1 MTETMRHQSPPHLS
15 DDQLVL
21 LYYREP
27 LENAGF
33 DGHLPACALCLA
45 RFETLTRVLRV
56 VGDDDVP
63 APAGDFESRM
73 LGSVLERA
81 AREERAAEVNH
92 AVGVSDIEHGRV
104 IAFRPRVFRVVR
116 YLAGGAALAACL
128 ILAFTVGRDLGHKEE
143 RTLSAEQ
150 RRERVLLTGLGEHL
164 GRSRVTLVE
173 LKNREVSA
181 ADLKALQE
189 AADNLVAASRLFRAA
204 AERAGE
210 GQIAGVME
218 ETERLLVRF
227 AAAPAGEALKELDG
241 LRTRVDSKDL
251 LFRLQMMEAQ
261 VEKREKEIAPIPGR
275 SAL

>member
-1 MTETMRHQSPPHLS
+1 MTETTMQHLS

-27 LENAGF
+27 LDESRLN
-33 DGHLPACALCLA
+33 GHLSGCALCLA

-56 VGDDDVP
+56 VADDDVP
-63 APAGDFESRM
+63 EPKGDFESRM
-73 LGSVLERA
+73 ITSVLERA
-81 AREERAAEVNH
+81 AREAQPER
-92 AVGVSDIEHGRV
+92 GRV
-104 IAFRPRVFRVVR
+104 IAFRPRVSKVVR
-116 YLAGGAALAACL
+116 YLAGAAALAACL
-128 ILAFTVGRDLGHKEE
+128 ILTFTVGRDFGQKEE
-143 RTLSAEQ
+143 RTLSAAQ
-150 RRERVLLTGLGEHL
+150 RQERVLLTGLGEHL
-164 GRSRVTLVE
+164 SRSRVTLVE
-173 LKNREVSA
+173 LKNRDASA

-227 AAAPAGEALKELDG
+227 AAAPDRDAKSELDG
-241 LRTRVDSKDL
+241 LRSRVDSKDL
-251 LFRLQMMEAQ
+251 LFRLQVMEAHI
-261 VEKREKEIAPIPGR
+261 EKREKEIAPTPGK